1 MSGNTELARFQG
13 NTDLAARQDRVG
25 QGSESVTAR
34 DMAIPRLKLLQ
45 QMNEE
50 VMHGNAKY
58 IEGARAGLILNSVSR
73 ELHTALFVINLNFA
87 HKVVV
92 WRKRS
97 AGSGMFGTFDDE
109 IQARAALADAGEDEG
124 NYDITDNPEHL
135 VLILSDTGE
144 PKGYALLDMPGTKA
158 KVSRQWNTLIHEQE
172 QIGNPRFGCVWQLG
186 VQSESNNKGNYY
198 NFDVKLVVQA
208 PDEIYKAAEAARDS
222 FFGRQAVEEEAAA

>member
-1 MSGNTELARFQG
+1 MTDTKEVAQFQG
-13 NTDLAARQDRVG
+13 NTNLAARQQRVG

-73 ELHTALFVINLNFA
+73 ELYNALFVINLNFT

-92 WRKRS
+92 WRKRA

-109 IQARAALADAGEDEG
+109 VQARAALADAGEDEG

-135 VLILSDTGE
+135 VLILSPEGE
-144 PKGYALLDMPGTKA
+144 PKGYALLDLPGTKA
-158 KVSRQWNTLIHEQE
+158 KISRQWNTLIHEQE

-186 VQSESNNKGNYY
+186 VQSESNTKGNYY
-198 NFDVKLVVQA
+198 NFSVKLVVQA
-208 PDEIYKAAEAARDS
+208 PDEIYAAAEAARDA
-222 FFGRQAVEEEAAA
+222 FFGRVQAEEEAA